1 MNSNERVRVVPG
13 SPRGGLARPSPDATK
28 LLSDRQ
34 EGTALTAPALLPCR
48 PGGLRGP
55 HEGGRDIS
63 PKMGA
68 PREDLPGLGWGSH
81 SPRVASRQAR
91 PSKRPPWLAG
101 PSAGPTGVCAVRR
114 LHADRPL
121 RAARPAAPLMAGGAP
136 GASGVGVARPEDELW
151 FLGRRYLQPWG
162 WGRLLPS
169 SLRALTRP
177 RPWRPPGPLLAAPR
191 SPPSAQTH
199 LAPGPLSVPAPRGS
213 APWSDQARVCC
224 SFPPRGPPRGAPR
237 QGSHRPPSP
246 APSQSWTPR
255 ASSAGTS
262 AWRPTAW
269 CAPSTASGEGPC
281 SSRPPCWP
289 RRWCKSC

>member
-1 MNSNERVRVVPG
+1 MAGRAQRRADWRVRC
-13 SPRGGLARPSPDATK
+13 APSA
-28 LLSDRQ
+28 
-34 EGTALTAPALLPCR
+34 CR
-48 PGGLRGP
+48 PP
-55 HEGGRDIS
+55 
-63 PKMGA
+63 A
-68 PREDLPGLGWGSH
+68 PRCASS
-81 SPRVASRQAR
+81 SPADGQRSARGFGRWRGQAR
-91 PSKRPPWLAG
+91 GRALVSGQAVPP
-101 PSAGPTGVCAVRR
+101 AV
-114 LHADRPL
+114 
-121 RAARPAAPLMAGGAP
+121 
-136 GASGVGVARPEDELW
+136 
-151 FLGRRYLQPWG
+151 G

-213 APWSDQARVCC
+213 APRSDQARVCC

-237 QGSHRPPSP
+237 QGSHCPPSP